1 MNTYPAPLARLIQE
15 LSKLPGIG
23 EKSAARL
30 AFHLLK
36 GNLEDVASL
45 ADSIGKLREQIGLCP
60 QCFGFSELVA
70 QNGDP
75 STRTPA
81 MARVRTLG
89 IPPENRGVERD
100 ALGLPEGLHGP
111 LCSVCRNIQREQDK
125 ICVVEEP
132 GDLIAV
138 EKSQEFKGLYH
149 VLHGTI
155 SPLDGIG
162 PDALKIQELLE
173 RLRGGAVREVI
184 VATNPTMDGEATALY
199 LSKVI
204 KPLGIAVTRIARGL
218 PMGGDLEYTDVVT
231 LGKALEGRREI

>member
-1 MNTYPAPLARLIQE
+1 MTAYPAPLARLIQE

-23 EKSAARL
+23 EKTAARL

-36 GNLEDVASL
+36 GKREDVMSL
-45 ADSIGKLREQIGLCP
+45 ADSIGKLRQAIGLCR
-60 QCFGFSELVA
+60 QCFGFSEV
-70 QNGDP
+70 DP
-75 STRTPA
+75 RSDDG
-81 MARVRTLG
+81 TL
-89 IPPENRGVERD
+89 
-100 ALGLPEGLHGP
+100 
-111 LCSVCRNIQREQDK
+111 CTVCRNPERAKDT

-138 EKSQEFKGLYH
+138 EKSLEFKGLYH

-162 PDALKIQELLE
+162 PDALRIRELLD
-173 RLRGGAVREVI
+173 RIQQGSVREVI

-218 PMGGDLEYTDVVT
+218 PVGGDLEYIDAVT

>member
-1 MNTYPAPLARLIQE
+1 VTAYPAPLARLIQE
-15 LSKLPGIG
+15 FAKLPGIG
-23 EKSAARL
+23 EKTAARL

-36 GNLEDVASL
+36 GKREDAMSL
-45 ADSIGKLREQIGLCP
+45 ADSIGKLRQAIGLCR
-60 QCFGFSELVA
+60 QCFGFSEL
-70 QNGDP
+70 DP
-75 STRTPA
+75 QSDDGT
-81 MARVRTLG
+81 
-89 IPPENRGVERD
+89 
-100 ALGLPEGLHGP
+100 
-111 LCSVCRNIQREQDK
+111 LCSVCRAPERAKDI

-162 PDALKIQELLE
+162 PDALRIKELLARIQE
-173 RLRGGAVREVI
+173 GSIREVI

-218 PMGGDLEYTDVVT
+218 PMGGDLEYIDVVT

>member
-1 MNTYPAPLARLIQE
+1 MSTYPAPLARLIQE

-70 QNGDP
+70 QNG
-75 STRTPA
+75 S
-81 MARVRTLG
+81 
-89 IPPENRGVERD
+89 E
-100 ALGLPEGLHGP
+100 P
-111 LCSVCRNIQREQDK
+111 LCSVCRSHQREQDK
-125 ICVVEEP
+125 ICVVEDP

-173 RLRGGAVREVI
+173 RLRRGAVREVI

-204 KPLGIAVTRIARGL
+204 KPLGITVTRIARGL
-218 PMGGDLEYTDVVT
+218 PMGGDLEYTDVIT

>member
-1 MNTYPAPLARLIQE
+1 MTAYPAPLARLIQE
-15 LSKLPGIG
+15 FSKLPGIG
-23 EKSAARL
+23 EKTAARL

-36 GNLEDVASL
+36 GKREDVLSL
-45 ADSIGKLREQIGLCP
+45 ADSIGKLRQAIGLCR
-60 QCFGFSELVA
+60 QCFGFSEL
-70 QNGDP
+70 DP
-75 STRTPA
+75 QDDDG
-81 MARVRTLG
+81 TLC
-89 IPPENRGVERD
+89 
-100 ALGLPEGLHGP
+100 A
-111 LCSVCRNIQREQDK
+111 VCRNSERAKDT

-155 SPLDGIG
+155 SPLDGVG
-162 PDALKIQELLE
+162 PDALRIRELLVRIQE
-173 RLRGGAVREVI
+173 GSIREVI
-184 VATNPTMDGEATALY
+184 VATNPTIDGEATALY

-218 PMGGDLEYTDVVT
+218 PVGGDLEYIDAVT

>member
-1 MNTYPAPLARLIQE
+1 MTAYPAPLSRLIQE
-15 LSKLPGIG
+15 FSKLPGIG
-23 EKSAARL
+23 EKTAARL

-36 GNLEDVASL
+36 GKREDVLSL
-45 ADSIGKLREQIGLCP
+45 ADSIGKLRQAIGLCR
-60 QCFGFSELVA
+60 QCFGFSELDP
-70 QNGDP
+70 QNDDG
-75 STRTPA
+75 
-81 MARVRTLG
+81 TLC
-89 IPPENRGVERD
+89 
-100 ALGLPEGLHGP
+100 A
-111 LCSVCRNIQREQDK
+111 VCRNSERAKDT

-155 SPLDGIG
+155 SPLDGVG
-162 PDALKIQELLE
+162 PDALRIRELLVRIQE
-173 RLRGGAVREVI
+173 GSIREVI
-184 VATNPTMDGEATALY
+184 VATNPTIDGEATALY

-218 PMGGDLEYTDVVT
+218 PVGGDLEYIDAVT

>member
-1 MNTYPAPLARLIQE
+1 MTAYPAPLARLIQE

-23 EKSAARL
+23 EKTAARL

-36 GNLEDVASL
+36 GKREEAMSL
-45 ADSIGKLREQIGLCP
+45 ADSIGKLRQAIGLCR
-60 QCFGFSELVA
+60 QCFGFSEVNP
-70 QNGDP
+70 QSDDG
-75 STRTPA
+75 
-81 MARVRTLG
+81 TL
-89 IPPENRGVERD
+89 
-100 ALGLPEGLHGP
+100 
-111 LCSVCRNIQREQDK
+111 CTVCRNPERAKDT

-155 SPLDGIG
+155 SPLDGVG
-162 PDALKIQELLE
+162 PDALRIRELLD
-173 RLRGGAVREVI
+173 RIQQGSIREVI

-218 PMGGDLEYTDVVT
+218 PMGGDLEYIDAVT

>member
-1 MNTYPAPLARLIQE
+1 MTAYPAPLARLIQE

-23 EKSAARL
+23 EKTAARL

-36 GNLEDVASL
+36 GKREDAMSL
-45 ADSIGKLREQIGLCP
+45 ADSIGKLRQAIGLCR
-60 QCFGFSELVA
+60 QCFGFSEVNP
-70 QNGDP
+70 QSDDG
-75 STRTPA
+75 S
-81 MARVRTLG
+81 
-89 IPPENRGVERD
+89 
-100 ALGLPEGLHGP
+100 
-111 LCSVCRNIQREQDK
+111 LCTVCRNPERAKDT

-155 SPLDGIG
+155 SPLDGVG
-162 PDALKIQELLE
+162 PDALRIRELLD
-173 RLRGGAVREVI
+173 RIQQGSVREVI

-218 PMGGDLEYTDVVT
+218 PMGGDLEYIDAVT

>member
-1 MNTYPAPLARLIQE
+1 MMMYPAPLARLIQE

-30 AFHLLK
+30 AFHMLK
-36 GNLEDVASL
+36 GKKDDVFQLSE
-45 ADSIGKLREQIGLCP
+45 SIGRLRQEIGLC
-60 QCFGFSELVA
+60 QRCFGYSEVKA
-70 QNGDP
+70 PNGE
-75 STRTPA
+75 
-81 MARVRTLG
+81 G
-89 IPPENRGVERD
+89 
-100 ALGLPEGLHGP
+100 ALCEI
-111 LCSVCRNIQREQDK
+111 CRNFKREKDK

-132 GDLIAV
+132 ADLIAV
-138 EKSQEFKGLYH
+138 EKSQEFRGQYH

-155 SPLDGIG
+155 SPLDGVG
-162 PDALKIQELLE
+162 PDALRIKELLE
-173 RLRGGAVREVI
+173 RLRDGAIKEVI

-204 KPLGIAVTRIARGL
+204 KPFGVLVTRIARGL